1 MKLTDTQKEFIN
13 RWKHLVVNT
22 GGNDVIELAERTGV
36 DIMTNAPVALLQSC
50 VRSQIILLLK
60 LQNEGILS

>member
-13 RWKHLVVNT
+13 RWKYLMVNT
-22 GGNDVIELAERTGV
+22 GGNDVIELAERAGV
-36 DIMTNAPVALLQSC
+36 DIMTNAPVAVQQSC

-60 LQNEGILS
+60 LQNKGILS